1 MEMTIM
7 EITEIT
13 TRKTI
18 TEATMTNT
26 TVTTMTTTMTTTTVT
41 TMTTT
46 TVNTMTTTTVTTMTT
61 TTVTTMTITMM
72 MTTMMTKKK
81 KKKMTPIGIKILIM
95 MKKIKVRTSLMAKML
110 LYSYPLTLPLIPHSI
125 KRHLAVTGPIVKKS
139 HRST

>member
-1 MEMTIM
+1 M

-26 TVTTMTTTMTTTTVT
+26 TVTTMTT
-41 TMTTT
+41 
-46 TVNTMTTTTVTTMTT
+46 TMTTTTVTTMTT